1 MTAFEH
7 APQER
12 LLRALAEQLK
22 MPLLHIARTAELGG
36 SNTTDVLGNINY
48 TADMAMQLIDS
59 YLLSTN
65 LQSQPSLQL
74 EPVSVSSVLQ
84 DVADKLGPLAKQYDQ
99 DIELSLSGRYEP
111 VMANRESLE
120 AAYTMLGY
128 TMIESQ
134 PHAEQR
140 GTVLLGVHRSAQG
153 IVAGVFGQQE
163 GVTAD
168 MYRRARALYGRSRQ
182 PFSSLSAA
190 AGAGIFVADALLG
203 SMSAN
208 LRVAHHHKMAGFA
221 ATLLPSQ
228 QLQLV

>member
-1 MTAFEH
+1 MTAFEY

-22 MPLLHIARTAELGG
+22 MPLLHIARTAELSG
-36 SNTTDVLGNINY
+36 NKPADVLQSISY

-59 YLLSTN
+59 YLLSTD
-65 LQSQPSLQL
+65 LQTQPRMRL

-84 DVADKLGPLAKQYDQ
+84 VVAHKLAPLARQYGQ
-99 DIELSLSGRYEP
+99 DLEISLSGKYGP

-128 TMIESQ
+128 AMIEAQ
-134 PHAEQR
+134 PATEHRQ
-140 GTVLLGVHRSAQG
+140 TVLLGAHRSGQG

-163 GVTAD
+163 GVTTD
-168 MYRRARALYGRSRQ
+168 MFRRARALYGRSRQ
-182 PFSSLSAA
+182 PLSTISSSG
-190 AGAGIFVADALLG
+190 GAGIFVADALLH
-203 SMSAN
+203 SMSAP
-208 LRVAHHHKMAGFA
+208 LRVAHHHKMSGFA

-228 QLQLV
+228 QMQLV